1 MASTAQRRDQRRRLL
16 LSWTRSSAGTASDP
30 AATPAARPLTPYAP
44 DAQPERQRGPA
55 VLLPTGA
62 GGLALTAA
70 AILVPVLGAA
80 AVGCWDT
87 WTGRPLIVP
96 AGRFARTLAAVAD
109 CCDPR
114 AAASLQNWLAQAWL
128 LVAAVVALVVR
139 LMRRHRRDDYRGRY
153 RAWGW
158 MAGLLVATG
167 LAGAV
172 PVGPLVGAI
181 VVDSSGIVLGPH
193 GIGWWLALAATAW
206 FLVALWAVVPLHER
220 TGTAVWL
227 GLALAAWAGA
237 AAAEWLAAGRD
248 AWVVGGRAAWT
259 VGAALAA
266 VAMLAAARSVIRE
279 VRGEA
284 APRGTRR
291 PAPARREASRV
302 PATGPDAGDVAI
314 QFDPVTDAAVTDAD
328 EESGTDYV
336 DGSEQ
341 EHRHLSKAERKRLKK
356 LARMKHAVA

>member
-16 LSWTRSSAGTASDP
+16 LSWTR
-30 AATPAARPLTPYAP
+30 AATGAAADAAATSSARPLAAYAP

-55 VLLPTGA
+55 VLLPTGLT
-62 GGLALTAA
+62 GLGLAAA
-70 AILVPVLGAA
+70 AILVPVLGAV
-80 AVGCWDT
+80 AVGGWET
-87 WTGRPLIVP
+87 WTGRPPIVP
-96 AGRFARTLAAVAD
+96 AGRFARSLAALAS

-114 AAASLQNWLAQAWL
+114 GAASLQGWLAQAWL
-128 LVAAVVALVVR
+128 FVAAVVALVVR
-139 LMRRHRRDDYRGRY
+139 LMRRQRRDDYRGRY

-158 MAGLLVATG
+158 MAGLLAATA
-167 LAGAV
+167 LAGVV
-172 PVGPLVGAI
+172 PVGRLVGA
-181 VVDSSGIVLGPH
+181 VVADSSGVVLGPH

-206 FLVALWAVVPLHER
+206 FLVALWAVLPLHER
-220 TGTAVWL
+220 AGTAVWL
-227 GLALAAWAGA
+227 ALALVAWAAA
-237 AAAEWLAAGRD
+237 AAAEWLAAGRE

-284 APRGTRR
+284 ARTARR
-291 PAPARREASRV
+291 AAPARREAARAAV
-302 PATGPDAGDVAI
+302 TGPVADDAEGR
-314 QFDPVTDAAVTDAD
+314 FDPATDAADAD
-328 EESGTDYV
+328 AADEATTDYV

-356 LARMKHAVA
+356 LARMKQAVA